1 MKFEIK
7 DKDII
12 KFLDFLRIKSPR
24 FRKVIAIIEA
34 FLLRLEKN
42 HSFLLAAGIA
52 FNIILY
58 VIPLLLVALYIVNLS
73 IGADK
78 ITSFLTEVFEKI
90 IPENPMLNDV
100 LTETIKEVYFIFR
113 NSSFLGWIGII
124 TLLWLSS
131 ALLSSLRTGLNTVF
145 KIATPKT
152 YFFYKIQDIF
162 LIIAIALLILIMSFV
177 TPLISFI
184 QSYIVQFSPD
194 FLEPIFNTVYV
205 LAFSLFNS
213 FLLFY
218 LLFRFVP
225 DQKMHRLIRF
235 ISIISCILFV
245 EASRY
250 FFSWYMS
257 GISAYGKFY
266 GTYAIVA
273 SMALW
278 VYYLTFIILFSAEL
292 GKFIYDAIYGER
304 LEGYIRN
311 VKIPSKSEKAPM

>member
-24 FRKVIAIIEA
+24 FRKVIAVIEA
-34 FLLRLEKN
+34 FLIRLEKN

-52 FNIILY
+52 FNILLY

-78 ITSFLTEVFEKI
+78 ITSFLTEIFEQI
-90 IPENPMLNDV
+90 IPENPMLKDV

-162 LIIAIALLILIMSFV
+162 LIIAIALLIL
-177 TPLISFI
+177 P
-184 QSYIVQFSPD
+184 
-194 FLEPIFNTVYV
+194 
-205 LAFSLFNS
+205 
-213 FLLFY
+213 
-218 LLFRFVP
+218 
-225 DQKMHRLIRF
+225 RL
-235 ISIISCILFV
+235 
-245 EASRY
+245 
-250 FFSWYMS
+250 
-257 GISAYGKFY
+257 
-266 GTYAIVA
+266 
-273 SMALW
+273 
-278 VYYLTFIILFSAEL
+278 
-292 GKFIYDAIYGER
+292 
-304 LEGYIRN
+304 
-311 VKIPSKSEKAPM
+311 